1 VEVIPLWHVVLDTSA
16 YSHLGHGH
24 RGIVDLVARAG
35 VITMPVIV
43 VGELEAGFAWGR
55 RAAGN
60 QQALNEFLAESAV
73 RVLDV
78 TRATARR
85 YARIFAR
92 LRTDGTPV
100 TPNGM
105 WIAAATMECGG
116 HLLTFDRDFERIPG
130 LECTILSA

>member
-1 VEVIPLWHVVLDTSA
+1 MTGHWHVVLDTTA

-24 RGIVDLVARAG
+24 RGIADLVAAAE

-55 RAAGN
+55 SAAAN
-60 QQALNEFLAESAV
+60 QQALNEFLADSAV

-78 TRATARR
+78 TRPTTRL

-92 LRTDGTPV
+92 LRTEGTPV
-100 TPNGM
+100 SPNEM

-116 HLLTFDRDFERIPG
+116 HLLTFDADFERIPG
-130 LECTILSA
+130 LEHTLLEA